1 MVPNPKERKQNPP
14 GATEGSDPEVS
25 QPTADPPEE
34 NNLSGDEEE
43 IDPDDAEFHSINNCL
58 DALSSALDNIE
69 QKNDS
74 LHEQLLLLLES
85 QRESLKALKEE
96 NSRKAAQQQGEPG
109 EDGNDSNQPEPPA
122 QPMEQC

>member
-1 MVPNPKERKQNPP
+1 MVPNPQERKQNAP
-14 GATEGSDPEVS
+14 GAPEGSDPDTS
-25 QPTADPPEE
+25 TSTMDSTEE

-85 QRESLKALKEE
+85 QRESRNALKEE
-96 NSRKAAQQQGEPG
+96 NNRKVVQESELD
-109 EDGNDSNQPEPPA
+109 EDGNDSNQPEPPI
-122 QPMEQC
+122 QSMKQC

>member
-1 MVPNPKERKQNPP
+1 MVPNPKERKQSPP
-14 GATEGSDPEVS
+14 ADGSDREAS
-25 QPTADPPEE
+25 QPTTDQAEE

-43 IDPDDAEFHSINNCL
+43 VDLDDDEFRSINNCL

-85 QRESLKALKEE
+85 QRESRKALKEE
-96 NSRKAAQQQGEPG
+96 NSRKAVQQGEPS
-109 EDGNDSNQPEPPA
+109 EDSNDSNQPEPPV

>member
-1 MVPNPKERKQNPP
+1 MVPNPKERKPP
-14 GATEGSDPEVS
+14 GATEGSDPEGS
-25 QPTADPPEE
+25 QPTAEQTEE
-34 NNLSGDEEE
+34 NNLSGEEEE

-85 QRESLKALKEE
+85 QRESRKALKEE
-96 NSRKAAQQQGEPG
+96 NSRRAAAQQDEPG
-109 EDGNDSNQPEPPA
+109 EDGNDPTNHPDPPV